1 MPLSAGAHRAIR
13 IALGLVIAA
22 GAGLAFHRL
31 RRSEEQTELTR
42 YVDVE
47 LPSLLAEEHEITDA
61 LDHMLADKQ
70 LTAAPARKRLAD
82 ELQPRLV
89 RLRRRAE
96 ALQPKTPTVRELA
109 ANYLH
114 VIDAWTEATRTAIRA
129 IDDPTLSTEAGLLT
143 VRERLADAAGA
154 ERAWQDSL
162 VRTCEHHRLAPPRTR

>member
-1 MPLSAGAHRAIR
+1 MPLSADAHRAIR

-82 ELQPRLV
+82 EL
-89 RLRRRAE
+89 
-96 ALQPKTPTVRELA
+96 A
-109 ANYLH
+109 AGYLH
-114 VIDAWTEATRTAIRA
+114 VIDAWTEATRAAIRA
-129 IDDPTLSTEAGLLT
+129 IDDPTLSTEAGLVT

-154 ERAWQDSL
+154 DRAWQDSL
-162 VRTCEHHRLAPPRTR
+162 VRTCEHHRLAPPHGR